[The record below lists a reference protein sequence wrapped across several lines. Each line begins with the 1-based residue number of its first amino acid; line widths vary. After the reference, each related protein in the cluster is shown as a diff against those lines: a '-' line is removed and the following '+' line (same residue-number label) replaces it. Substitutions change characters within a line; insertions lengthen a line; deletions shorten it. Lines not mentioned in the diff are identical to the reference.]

1 MRWPSGWGPHLLLA
15 ELRALGARS
24 GPAHRAGVSRYDEPL
39 TPREDEVLALVAD
52 GRSNG
57 EIARHLFISTKTV
70 SVHVSNVM
78 AKLGAASRTEA
89 VAVARRQGLLSD
101 AGEPQPRAVAAQ
113 IAGRLEPRRVEA
125 TALYAGRHSLGLGS
139 PAERDRAAAEPA
151 AGHPGPECTRRQRR
165 LDGAV
170 ELGTG
175 HLEVLGERLV

>member
-1 MRWPSGWGPHLLLA
+1 MPGCAGSSGADAGSEASLLESWRRAVQAFETFGHVYETARSRARLAAVLRATGDTAGATAEIALAREVAVRLGAAPLLA

-101 AGEPQPRAVAAQ
+101 AGEPQP
-113 IAGRLEPRRVEA
+113 
-125 TALYAGRHSLGLGS
+125 
-139 PAERDRAAAEPA
+139 PA
-151 AGHPGPECTRRQRR
+151 
-165 LDGAV
+165 
-170 ELGTG
+170 
-175 HLEVLGERLV
+175 